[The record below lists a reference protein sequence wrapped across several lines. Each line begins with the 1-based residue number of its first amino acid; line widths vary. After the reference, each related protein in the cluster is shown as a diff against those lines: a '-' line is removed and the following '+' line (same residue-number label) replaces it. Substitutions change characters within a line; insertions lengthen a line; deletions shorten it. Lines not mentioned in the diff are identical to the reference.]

1 MEIVSE
7 SISSFDF
14 DEWSEQNIQFSCD
27 RIENGAMLI
36 RLRRRWIVK
45 HFVSSSRR

>member
-14 DEWSEQNIQFSCD
+14 DEWSEQSIQFSRD

-36 RLRRRWIVK
+36 RLRQQRIVK
-45 HFVSSSRR
+45 HFVSSRRR